1 MTILKNSRGFTLL
14 ETMIAMTIMLLA
26 FASILMV
33 QSSSMNTSA
42 KAKQMNVVGMLA
54 KNALLKTE
62 VEMTGKKFS
71 ELQEETS
78 ETFEE
83 PFQDYTWVRTV
94 KEITFPNLSGLLN
107 AGKQEDKSTD
117 EQAGA
122 AQMMDQMTKLMT
134 NYISK
139 AIREVTITIKWKR
152 GSGEQQYVVAMYW
165 VDLNSEFQLMP

>member
-1 MTILKNSRGFTLL
+1 MRMINNSQGFTLL

-42 KAKQMNVVGMLA
+42 KAKQMNIVGMLA
-54 KNALLKTE
+54 KNALLQTE
-62 VEMTGKKFS
+62 VEMTGKRFS

-78 ETFEE
+78 EAFEE

-94 KEITFPNLSGLLN
+94 KEIKFPNLSGLLN
-107 AGKQEDKSTD
+107 AGKKEDQPAD

-134 NYISK
+134 NFISK

-152 GSGEQQYVVAMYW
+152 GSGEQKYVVAMYW
-165 VDLNSEFQLMP
+165 VDLNSEFQLSP